1 MGTLFYRTAS
11 KRRFVVWR
19 DINACG
25 KNPASR
31 ILLQFREENIVM
43 TRRELRENVFKML
56 FRVEF
61 HEETE
66 MPEQLELL
74 GDEIENLTEEDS
86 AYIHHKC
93 NDIIAKI
100 SEIDAVIN
108 ESTTGWK
115 TTRMGK
121 VDLTIIR
128 LAVYEMKY
136 EDDIPEKVS
145 INEAVELAKRY
156 GTDDS
161 ASFVNGVLA
170 KFVC

>member
-1 MGTLFYRTAS
+1 
-11 KRRFVVWR
+11 
-19 DINACG
+19 
-25 KNPASR
+25 
-31 ILLQFREENIVM
+31 M
-43 TRRELRENVFKML
+43 TRRELRENVFLLL

-61 HEETE
+61 HEEAE
-66 MPEQLELL
+66 MTEQLKLL
-74 GDEIENLTEEDS
+74 VEDLEDVNEEDME
-86 AYIHHKC
+86 YINRKC
-93 NDIIAKI
+93 HDIISKV
-100 SEIDAVIN
+100 EDIDAAIN

-121 VDLTIIR
+121 VDLSIIR

-136 EDDIPEKVS
+136 EEDIPNKVS

>member
-1 MGTLFYRTAS
+1 
-11 KRRFVVWR
+11 
-19 DINACG
+19 
-25 KNPASR
+25 
-31 ILLQFREENIVM
+31 M
-43 TRRELRENVFKML
+43 TRRELRENVFLML

-61 HEETE
+61 HEVGE
-66 MPEQLELL
+66 MAEQLVLL
-74 GDEIENLTEEDS
+74 EDEVENITEEDS
-86 AYIHHKC
+86 AYINHKC

-100 SEIDAVIN
+100 SEIDTAIN
-108 ESTTGWK
+108 ESTKGWK

-136 EDDIPEKVS
+136 EEDIPVKVS
-145 INEAVELAKRY
+145 INEAVELAKKY
-156 GTDDS
+156 GTDES